1 MPRAPGR
8 NGRCHRFYHRPQ
20 AAGQPLAQRQSGRNK
35 LRSSSHVTRTTIA
48 TVLATVLGASLAAAQ
63 TTTPAK
69 PTVPTAPTMPSTPSV
84 PTVPSTTA
92 AAGTGSP
99 STGSPST
106 YKTEADA
113 KTACGSDTVVWHTS
127 RSKVFHLSGDK
138 YYGHTHHGAY
148 MCQKD
153 AVAAGYH
160 ASSASTKPA
169 TPSATHS

>member
-1 MPRAPGR
+1 M
-8 NGRCHRFYHRPQ
+8 
-20 AAGQPLAQRQSGRNK
+20 
-35 LRSSSHVTRTTIA
+35 TRTTIA

-84 PTVPSTTA
+84 PTVPSTSGAAGAATGAATGKPTTPTA
-92 AAGTGSP
+92 PSTASTTAPAGTGSP

>member
-1 MPRAPGR
+1 M
-8 NGRCHRFYHRPQ
+8 
-20 AAGQPLAQRQSGRNK
+20 
-35 LRSSSHVTRTTIA
+35 TRTTIA

-69 PTVPTAPTMPSTPSV
+69 PTVPTAPTMPSTP
-84 PTVPSTTA
+84 TVPSAPTTPTMPSTSGAATGAMTGKPTTPSTASTTA
-92 AAGTGSP
+92 PAGTGSP

-169 TPSATHS
+169 ASSTTHS